1 MRYFVQAVDGSGNVA
16 VALDHSNFFQLSTP
30 NSPPVADAGPDRN
43 VNEGMLLSFTG
54 VFTDPD
60 PLDNHTFLWT
70 VSADN
75 GQVIPNA
82 TTQNFSFTPFDNG
95 SYVVTFTVTDT
106 QGASSSDS
114 ADVTVANVDPL
125 VDAGPEQTVNEGQQA
140 DFVGSFTDPGSNDN
154 HTTAWTVL
162 DSGGGTVASG
172 SGLNF
177 SFTPDDNDTFTVTFS
192 VTDDDG
198 GVGSKDVMLTSLNVS
213 PSADAGADQMADAGQ
228 VVTFTGTFTD
238 PGTADTHTYLWE
250 VEASNGQNVPD
261 GTEQSFSFTPT
272 AGGTYTLTFTVTDD
286 DNGVGMD
293 SAVLTVEM
301 DTYTIYMP
309 AVHRAEATST
319 AKAPGLWLLL
329 LPGIVLEIG
338 RRWWRKE

>member
-1 MRYFVQAVDGSGNVA
+1 
-16 VALDHSNFFQLSTP
+16 
-30 NSPPVADAGPDRN
+30 
-43 VNEGMLLSFTG
+43 
-54 VFTDPD
+54 
-60 PLDNHTFLWT
+60 
-70 VSADN
+70 
-75 GQVIPNA
+75 
-82 TTQNFSFTPFDNG
+82 
-95 SYVVTFTVTDT
+95 
-106 QGASSSDS
+106 
-114 ADVTVANVDPL
+114 
-125 VDAGPEQTVNEGQQA
+125 
-140 DFVGSFTDPGSNDN
+140 
-154 HTTAWTVL
+154 
-162 DSGGGTVASG
+162 
-172 SGLNF
+172 
-177 SFTPDDNDTFTVTFS
+177 
-192 VTDDDG
+192 
-198 GVGSKDVMLTSLNVS
+198 
-213 PSADAGADQMADAGQ
+213 MADAGQ

-329 LPGIVLEIG
+329 LPGIVLGFG
-338 RRWWRKE
+338 RWWWRKE